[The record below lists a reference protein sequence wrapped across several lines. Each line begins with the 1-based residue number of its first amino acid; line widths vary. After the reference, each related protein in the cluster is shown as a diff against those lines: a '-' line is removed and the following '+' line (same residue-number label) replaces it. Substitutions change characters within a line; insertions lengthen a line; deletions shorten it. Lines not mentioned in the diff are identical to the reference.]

1 MANVRIWIHS
11 VWATKNHKPFL
22 TGDSRPKVFEH
33 ISKNAEEKK
42 ILIDLINGVSNH
54 IHCLICMPAD
64 KSMAQIM
71 QLIKGES
78 SFWINQNKLVPG
90 KFEWAVEYYAV
101 SVSESDVE
109 RVRKYIRN
117 QEEHHRKKSWNEE
130 VDEFVR
136 IYGFSRLDE

>member
-1 MANVRIWIHS
+1 
-11 VWATKNHKPFL
+11 
-22 TGDSRPKVFEH
+22 
-33 ISKNAEEKK
+33 
-42 ILIDLINGVSNH
+42 
-54 IHCLICMPAD
+54 
-64 KSMAQIM
+64 M

-117 QEEHHRKKSWNEE
+117 QEEHHRKKSWDEE

-136 IYGFSRLDE
+136 IYGFSRPDE